1 MKRNRIAFGTAVAL
15 LTMLSAALSLCE
27 ASDEVRHRAEHA
39 AMGYARTL
47 RPSVVP
53 RVNCMS
59 FRSSWDN
66 LVRCTIAFGDD
77 PPVIAFCEADGSNGG
92 GCRAQENP

>member
-1 MKRNRIAFGTAVAL
+1 MVAM
-15 LTMLSAALSLCE
+15 LTMLSATLSLCE
-27 ASDEVRHRAEHA
+27 STDEVRLRAEHA

-47 RPSVVP
+47 RPSVVS

-59 FRSSWDN
+59 TRSSWDK
-66 LVRCTIAFGDD
+66 LVRCTIAFGND